1 MEIKLKIN
9 KLVEPSRRCDQ
20 RKFLK
25 GYTVKLTKCLITV
38 KKVVL
43 FNFVNTS
50 CNIVFLVCII
60 SCSLLNHLF
69 IKFI

>member
-9 KLVEPSRRCDQ
+9 KLVESSRGCDQ

-25 GYTVKLTKCLITV
+25 GYTIKLTKCLIAV
-38 KKVVL
+38 KKVVP
-43 FNFVNTS
+43 FNFANTS

-60 SCSLLNHLF
+60 SCSTNK
-69 IKFI
+69 II